1 MEKVWS
7 SAKGAEILLNRNR
20 KMKSQ
25 VALPWTREVLIK
37 KLLLRVSSAIS
48 KSLKLKKYK
57 S

>member
-7 SAKGAEILLNRNR
+7 LAKGAEILLNPKKR
-20 KMKSQ
+20 MKSP
-25 VALPWTREVLIK
+25 VALPWTKEVLIK
-37 KLLLRVSSAIS
+37 KLHLPVSSAIS

>member
-7 SAKGAEILLNRNR
+7 LAKGAEILLNPKKR
-20 KMKSQ
+20 MKSP

-37 KLLLRVSSAIS
+37 KLRLPVSSAIS

>member
-7 SAKGAEILLNRNR
+7 LAKGAEILLNPKR
-20 KMKSQ
+20 KTKSLA
-25 VALPWTREVLIK
+25 ALPWTREVLIK

>member
-7 SAKGAEILLNRNR
+7 SAKGAEILLNPKR

-37 KLLLRVSSAIS
+37 KQLLRVFSAIS
-48 KSLKLKKYK
+48 KSVKLKKYK

>member
-7 SAKGAEILLNRNR
+7 IAKGVEILLNPKKR
-20 KMKSQ
+20 MKSP
-25 VALPWTREVLIK
+25 VALPWIREVLIK
-37 KLLLRVSSAIS
+37 KLPLPVSSAIS